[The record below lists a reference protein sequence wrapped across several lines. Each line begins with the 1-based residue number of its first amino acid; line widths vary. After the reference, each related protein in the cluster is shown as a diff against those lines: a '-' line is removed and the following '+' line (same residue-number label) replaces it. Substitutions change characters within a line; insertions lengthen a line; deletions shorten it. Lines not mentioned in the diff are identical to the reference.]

1 MDNYR
6 ELLFR
11 TQIEAVVTE
20 REMMNW
26 ENTIRAQNNQTIAY
40 DEKAFNAL
48 IGELVRIEE
57 AIRNSG

>member
-11 TQIEAVVTE
+11 AQIEAVVTE

-40 DEKAFNAL
+40 DEDAFNAL
-48 IGELVRIEE
+48 ISELARIEE